1 MEIVSH
7 WSSWLWWAWKP
18 IIIGGMSPLLNRL
31 IINLRI
37 YTYYFIL
44 LKYSIIIN
52 KLGMSIS
59 EEIKQ
64 SPGGTTTFESYNIQ
78 MFFSSILRNEHAS
91 MWNFLKF
98 KVFQNFSC
106 SISSV
111 HGGIQW
117 ADGHA
122 DNLILRRDCTRHA
135 TKIKLK
141 NCFKYLSIAVIGIFL
156 KPSWIFQNESVIF
169 KRKMKEGSFL
179 EEMGCHS
186 SKGGFGYEKWWC
198 RRGLWAT

>member
-1 MEIVSH
+1 
-7 WSSWLWWAWKP
+7 
-18 IIIGGMSPLLNRL
+18 
-31 IINLRI
+31 
-37 YTYYFIL
+37 
-44 LKYSIIIN
+44 
-52 KLGMSIS
+52 MSIL

-186 SKGGFGYEKWWC
+186 SKGGFGYEVMMQK
-198 RRGLWAT
+198 GTLS